1 MTINQLFAVILTLSG
16 RTYIK
21 GFNTYEAAAAHI
33 QTTDGITAA
42 EILPSHSAA
51 VQAVKA
57 WLAEIH

>member
-1 MTINQLFAVILTLSG
+1 MKINQLFVAILTTNG

-21 GFNTYEAAAAHI
+21 GFDTYEAAAAHI

-57 WLAEIH
+57 WLTENH

>member
-1 MTINQLFAVILTLSG
+1 MKINQLFAAILTAGG

-21 GFNTYEAAAAHI
+21 GFDTYEAAADYI
-33 QTTDGITAA
+33 QITDGITAA
-42 EILPSHSAA
+42 EILPIHSAA

>member
-1 MTINQLFAVILTLSG
+1 MTINQLFVAILTAGG

-21 GFNTYEAAAAHI
+21 GFNTYESAAAYI
-33 QTTDGITAA
+33 QVTDGITAA